1 VLRMGRKPETVE
13 AEGRVEQQPVT
24 NNVITNQFANQHTSV
39 APPERPGNGVS
50 GVGSTDTSRNMKA
63 FTETENLA
71 RGIKEGTVSGFV
83 GAGASVQGEASFNGM
98 MRVDG
103 RLTGSIKSEKGT
115 LIVSYGGTVEAVIE
129 VAVANINGTVRGDII
144 ASERIEMGRSAHVIG
159 NIRTPSLVIEQGA
172 IFEGSCKMTSAEK
185 RMPSTSMDANRQK
198 PGKGPEVS
206 PSSDASKVP
215 AGVKL
220 EAAEAEKAS
229 NGVQASR

>member
-13 AEGRVEQQPVT
+13 VEGRVEHQQVT
-24 NNVITNQFANQHTSV
+24 NNVTTNQHTSV
-39 APPERPGNGVS
+39 APLERPGNGL
-50 GVGSTDTSRNMKA
+50 GSTDTSRNMKA

-172 IFEGSCKMTSAEK
+172 IFEGSCKMAPVEK
-185 RMPSTSMDANRQK
+185 RMPSIPVDLARQK
-198 PGKGPEVS
+198 SGRGPELS
-206 PSSDASKVP
+206 PNLETSKAPTV
-215 AGVKL
+215 VKP
-220 EAAEAEKAS
+220 EAAEAEKAT
-229 NGVQASR
+229 NGIQVSR

>member
-1 VLRMGRKPETVE
+1 VLRMGRKPEPVE
-13 AEGRVEQQPVT
+13 VEGRVENQQVT
-24 NNVITNQFANQHTSV
+24 NNVITNQHTSV
-39 APPERPGNGVS
+39 APVERPSNGL
-50 GVGSTDTSRNMKA
+50 GSTDTSRNMKA

-83 GAGASVQGEASFNGM
+83 GAGASVQGEALFNGM

-172 IFEGSCKMTSAEK
+172 IFDGSCKMAPAEK
-185 RMPSTSMDANRQK
+185 RMPSVPVDAAQQK
-198 PGKGPEVS
+198 SGKSPEVS
-206 PSSDASKVP
+206 PKPDISKVP
-215 AGVKL
+215 VGVKL
-220 EAAEAEKAS
+220 EAAEAEKAT

>member
-13 AEGRVEQQPVT
+13 AEGRVEQLQVT
-24 NNVITNQFANQHTSV
+24 NNVITNQPSS
-39 APPERPGNGVS
+39 APPVERPGNGS
-50 GVGSTDTSRNMKA
+50 GSTDTSRNMKA

-103 RLTGSIKSEKGT
+103 RLTGNIKSEKGT
-115 LIVSYGGTVEAVIE
+115 LIVSYGGTVEAIIE

-159 NIRTPSLVIEQGA
+159 NIQTPSLVIEQGA
-172 IFEGSCKMTSAEK
+172 IFDGSCKMAAAEK
-185 RMPSTSMDANRQK
+185 RTPSVPVDLLRQK
-198 PGKGPEVS
+198 SGKSPEASPSLDTAKGPT
-206 PSSDASKVP
+206 
-215 AGVKL
+215 GVKL
-220 EAAEAEKAS
+220 EAAETEKAT